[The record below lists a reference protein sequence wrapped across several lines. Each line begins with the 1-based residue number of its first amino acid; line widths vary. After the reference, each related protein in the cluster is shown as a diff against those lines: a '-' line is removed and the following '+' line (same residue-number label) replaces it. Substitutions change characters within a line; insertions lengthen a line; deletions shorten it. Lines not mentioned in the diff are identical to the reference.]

1 MTYRVIN
8 SILLGVF
15 AISMVAHAATGL
27 KMSRTKIGLGGIDVR
42 VDSQWISGAADTAK
56 LQHGDYA
63 RKIVVGDRER
73 FYKVHV
79 PPGYKSSSSAPVV
92 FMFHGGGGYPDAIRF
107 QSGMDSLSDKESFIV
122 VYPAG
127 TNNRILQDRL
137 LDWNDGRVYQDG
149 SKSEVDDVAFVKAML
164 VELKAMLNVD
174 TRRIYAA
181 GFSNGAQFSFRLAR
195 EMSDQIAAIAAVA
208 GHRSAQ
214 EFGSPACP
222 ARRIPIMQFAGR
234 QDPVA
239 PFDGGS
245 PSFKPVFQTTLQ
257 PVRETIMT
265 WVKCNECAPTAVAES
280 RKGQALEQKWEKC
293 TSNAPVILWTL
304 EDGGH
309 TWPGGQ
315 MFPSEVKM
323 GAGGLNKDIDASL
336 EIWNFFKR
344 NPLPAAPGKVGDL
357 KLEDVVDT
365 NQEKAAGIETK

>member
-1 MTYRVIN
+1 MVYRVIN

-15 AISMVAHAATGL
+15 AIAMAAHSATGL
-27 KMSRTKIGLGGIDVR
+27 KMSKTKIGLGGLDVR
-42 VDSQWISGAADTAK
+42 VDSQWITGAADTVK
-56 LQHGDYA
+56 LEPGDYA
-63 RKIVVGDRER
+63 RIIVVDDRER
-73 FYKVHV
+73 FFKLHV
-79 PPGYKSSSSAPVV
+79 PPGYDSSRPTPIV
-92 FMFHGGGGYPDAIRF
+92 FMFHGGGGYPDAIRY
-107 QSGMDSLSDKESFIV
+107 QSGMDTLSDKENFIV

-127 TNNRILQDRL
+127 YNKRMLQDRL

-149 SKSEVDDVAFVKAML
+149 TKSEIDDVAFVKAIL
-164 VELKAMLNVD
+164 GELKSMLNVD

-195 EMSDQIAAIAAVA
+195 EMSEQFAAIAAVA

-222 ARRIPIMQFAGR
+222 ARHIPIMQFAGK

-239 PFDGGS
+239 PYNGGS
-245 PSFKPVFQTTLQ
+245 PPFKPVFQTTLQ

-265 WVKCNECAPTAVAES
+265 WVKCNECDPAAVAET
-280 RKGQALEQKWEKC
+280 RRGQALEQRWDKC
-293 TSNAPVILWTL
+293 KSNAPVVLWTL

-323 GAGGLNKDIDASL
+323 GSGAINKDIDASL
-336 EIWNFFKR
+336 EIWNFFKQNALDASPVER
-344 NPLPAAPGKVGDL
+344 AAM
-357 KLEDVVDT
+357 
-365 NQEKAAGIETK
+365 